1 MKQKKRTVYEAPL
14 TGRFRVEMEAAFC
27 AASGDEIK
35 KDNSGLNAEGHDQGG
50 SFEPEVTTNGSFWE

>member
-1 MKQKKRTVYEAPL
+1 MYEAPL
-14 TGRFRVEMEAAFC
+14 TVRYQVEMEAAFC
-27 AASGDEIK
+27 AASGDVIK